1 MTKNLVIVLSLIVI
15 LLLWMRPDMQYS
27 EDPDFVTI
35 EYQCSD
41 LAQYKNVPPEVT
53 AECESRKPK
62 PVSDKK
68 TV

>member
-1 MTKNLVIVLSLIVI
+1 
-15 LLLWMRPDMQYS
+15 MRPDMQYS

-35 EYQCSD
+35 EYQCSE

-53 AECESRKPK
+53 LECEKRKP
-62 PVSDKK
+62 VLDKK